1 MRSARMIEN
10 ISSDIAH
17 SLRIFVK
24 SPGFT
29 LAATLSLALGIGG
42 TTMIFTVVNAVLLRP
57 LPYHD
62 SDRIVWVWSE
72 RSNTGVKERVSYPD
86 FLDWKARS
94 KTLESFVGWGGY
106 ET

>member
-1 MRSARMIEN
+1 MIEN
-10 ISSDIAH
+10 IFKDIRHA
-17 SLRIFVK
+17 LRVLGK

-72 RSNTGVKERVSYPD
+72 RSNSGVTERVSYPD

-94 KTLESFVGWGGY
+94 KNP
-106 ET
+106 